1 MNNTIRVAVLLLGS
15 AVAACAATPGGAGM
29 RDSLT
34 SSDNLGPLSAG
45 VDYQMIK
52 RNVSIDAG
60 GTKVLQARVYSFE
73 LGVDLFSWWQVF
85 GTLGS
90 SEAGWDTT
98 DYGGNEIKWS
108 GGTHFNW
115 WHYDIT
121 DPDFMEGRL
130 SFQTTAEYSQFR
142 SGNDSNWYDGYADL
156 TLNYELYAQKAKDL
170 TAVPYSLALYG
181 GGALSRLSGHVL
193 GEDFS
198 EDKLVGVVGGV
209 DIYIARNLSVGAQ
222 VLVFDKASYGLS
234 ARYHF

>member
-1 MNNTIRVAVLLLGS
+1 MNNTIRMAALLLGS

-34 SSDNLGPLSAG
+34 ASDNLGPLSAG
-45 VDYQMIK
+45 IDFQQIK
-52 RNVSIDAG
+52 RNASLDAG

-85 GTLGS
+85 ATLGS

-98 DYGGNEIKWS
+98 DYGSNEFKWS
-108 GGTHFNW
+108 GGTHLNW

-121 DPDFMEGRL
+121 DPEFMEGRL
-130 SFQTTAEYSQFR
+130 SFQTTAELSQFR
-142 SGNDSNWYDGYADL
+142 SGDDTRWYDAYADL
-156 TLNYELYAQKAKDL
+156 TLNYELYAEKPKDL
-170 TAVPYSLALYG
+170 KAIPYSLALYG
-181 GGALSRLSGHVL
+181 GAALSKLSGHVM
-193 GEDFS
+193 GEGFD
-198 EDKLVGVVGGV
+198 EDNLIGVVGGV